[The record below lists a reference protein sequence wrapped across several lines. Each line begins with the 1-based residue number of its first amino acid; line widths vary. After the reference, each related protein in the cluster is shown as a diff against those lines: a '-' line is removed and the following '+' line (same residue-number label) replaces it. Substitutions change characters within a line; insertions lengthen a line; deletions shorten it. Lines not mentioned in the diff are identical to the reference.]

1 VDRIGAKAILVGDN
15 FRFGQG
21 QAGDV
26 ALLRSLGERFGFSV
40 EITPAVEMRGRVV
53 SSSAVRQL
61 LIGGDVSLA
70 ARFLERPYRL
80 EGKVVHGQGIG
91 SKHTVPTL
99 NLQTEAEVIPAAGV
113 YITRTWDV
121 ESSRVWDSITNVGY
135 RPTFDGEGLTIE
147 TFLLSPFDGSTPRR
161 IRLEF
166 LRRVRDERKF
176 ESADALR
183 RQIMLDVGRAQSYFR
198 RLARGGIGG
207 PPSSV

>member
-1 VDRIGAKAILVGDN
+1 
-15 FRFGQG
+15 
-21 QAGDV
+21 
-26 ALLRSLGERFGFSV
+26 
-40 EITPAVEMRGRVV
+40 M
-53 SSSAVRQL
+53 
-61 LIGGDVSLA
+61 
-70 ARFLERPYRL
+70 
-80 EGKVVHGQGIG
+80 
-91 SKHTVPTL
+91 
-99 NLQTEAEVIPAAGV
+99 IPATGV